1 MRRTSPI
8 MTTFSLTRR
17 QLARMALTG
26 AAATLVPA
34 TVEAQ
39 NSENPTTTISLS
51 PSEGAMLANAVP
63 FNVGYALTEV
73 QTRGSRGGTEGL
85 SGGVFQSA
93 RLCLAGRCCGQPGWE
108 PCLRR
113 VPERGEVKMAGYL
126 PAVFVHH
133 GAGRGSAPTASLV
146 GRIDRGIPDAGCRSS
161 VRDLGAVAHLTR
173 AQALVQAQEA
183 DKLLDQES
191 RGARPRGLLTG
202 FPGVQRT
209 CSRR

>member
-73 QTRGSRGGTEGL
+73 QTREVAAALKDYPAAFSKARAYALPDDIGPAWVGTVPPPR
-85 SGGVFQSA
+85 SGK
-93 RLCLAGRCCGQPGWE
+93 GR
-108 PCLRR
+108 
-113 VPERGEVKMAGYL
+113 
-126 PAVFVHH
+126 
-133 GAGRGSAPTASLV
+133 S
-146 GRIDRGIPDAGCRSS
+146 
-161 VRDLGAVAHLTR
+161 
-173 AQALVQAQEA
+173 
-183 DKLLDQES
+183 
-191 RGARPRGLLTG
+191 
-202 FPGVQRT
+202 
-209 CSRR
+209 